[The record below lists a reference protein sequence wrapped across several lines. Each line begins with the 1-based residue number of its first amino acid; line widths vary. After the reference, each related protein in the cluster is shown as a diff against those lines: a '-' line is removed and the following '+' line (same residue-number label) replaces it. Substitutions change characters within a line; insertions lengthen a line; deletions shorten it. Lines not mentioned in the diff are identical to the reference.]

1 MTFSNTESRSKSR
14 GINSPL
20 KIWQILTIPHLKK
33 KNDARSEHM
42 TKVVLLFISL
52 VVTTFLVLSII
63 GLLYRAIPLDTVL
76 ILALMDVLFI
86 SGWFIT
92 DNGYQK
98 IGALIPCL
106 IIYMAAL
113 YGNYIGGI
121 DAPAML
127 LYALS
132 IILAAIMLGSKAQ
145 MIFLFFSL
153 FGFINM
159 GISHFYGVLSTDR
172 NASTMFLNRVGI
184 AVASLSAISLGVWFL
199 KRQYQLLID
208 ELQSSATNTR
218 ALLET
223 IIDGVVFSNLDG
235 IIEDLNEAAITIYKL
250 PDKKSAIGKNI
261 ITFLAPEDQ
270 YFADRLR
277 DSMLSGA
284 TTGSVSCTGMLPN
297 GEKICLEINSA
308 LFLDNAGKP
317 KGFVST
323 LRDVTQRKMV
333 ENELK
338 QYQEQLE
345 NLVEV
350 RTANLK
356 EAYDELESFSYT
368 VSHDLR
374 SPLRGID
381 GYLSL
386 VMEDE
391 ENQITEISKTYM
403 KNVKNSVIGMGELI
417 SDLLDFSRLIRQP
430 VTRKLINPEELLAS
444 VKEELLN
451 GEYQNQPI
459 TVTIDKMAPCEADPV
474 LIRQVFYNLFDN
486 ALKYSH
492 KKEKTIVTIGSTIS
506 DTGETIYFIRDN
518 GIGFNMKYSEKLF
531 GVFQRLHNEPDYE
544 GTGIGLATAYRIIR
558 RHNGR
563 IWAESE
569 IGEGSTFYFTL

>member
-1 MTFSNTESRSKSR
+1 MTFSRVETRDQ
-14 GINSPL
+14 NSGTNFL
-20 KIWQILTIPHLKK
+20 FKAWKTLTTPHLKK
-33 KNDARSEHM
+33 KNDARPEHM

-52 VVTTFLVLSII
+52 VVTVFLLISII
-63 GLLYRAIPLDTVL
+63 GLLHHVIPLDTVL
-76 ILALMDVLFI
+76 ILALMDMLFI

-92 DNGYQK
+92 DKGYQR
-98 IGALIPCL
+98 IGALIPCVIL
-106 IIYMAAL
+106 YLAAL

-132 IILAAIMLGSKAQ
+132 IILAAIMLGSGAQ
-145 MIFLFFSL
+145 TVFLFLSL
-153 FGFINM
+153 AGFLGM
-159 GISHFYGVLSTDR
+159 GIAHFYGILSTDR
-172 NASTMFLNRVGI
+172 SASTMFLNRVGI
-184 AVASLSAISLGVWFL
+184 AFASLSAISLGVWFL
-199 KRQYQLLID
+199 RGQYQRLID
-208 ELQSSATNTR
+208 EMQSAAANTR

-223 IIDGVVFSNLDG
+223 IIDGVVFSNLEG
-235 IIEDLNEAAITIYKL
+235 IIEDLNEAAIKIYKL

-261 ITFLAPEDQ
+261 VTFLAPEDQ

-308 LFLDNAGKP
+308 LFLDMNGKP

-333 ENELK
+333 ESELK
-338 QYQEQLE
+338 KYQEQLE
-345 NLVEV
+345 NLVEE

-391 ENQITEISKTYM
+391 ENQISETSKTYM
-403 KNVKNSVIGMGELI
+403 KNVKNSVIRMGELI
-417 SDLLDFSRLIRQP
+417 SDLLAFSRLIRQP
-430 VTRKLINPEELLAS
+430 VTRKQINTEEIVLS
-444 VKEELLN
+444 VKEELIN
-451 GEYQNQPI
+451 GEYHDQPI
-459 TVTIDKMAPCEADPV
+459 SVTIDKLAPCEADPV
-474 LIRQVFYNLFDN
+474 LIRQVFFNLFDN

-492 KKEKTIVTIGSTIS
+492 KKEKTVVAIGSTINE
-506 DTGETIYFIRDN
+506 TGETVYFIRDN